1 MQQKPGKT
9 AYLSMGA
16 IEKEHKSN
24 HCKMLTTN
32 LQHFSL
38 FTFYF
43 LHCNQQAKSEFT
55 HQAFFF
61 MTQHAHLISLPPRP
75 CPRILLRLT
84 HHFLSPSIFKAS
96 CCENAYFLLLW
107 KKEKGHSKRAFPCRA
122 GALPPASWGTRGTLG
137 QRKQVCRSHWGAG
150 LPAPRAPS
158 HPRSPPAAQ
167 SQAPKSA
174 RI

>member
-1 MQQKPGKT
+1 MQQNPRKT
-9 AYLSMGA
+9 ACLSMGT

-38 FTFYF
+38 FTFF
-43 LHCNQQAKSEFT
+43 FFIAISKLSKSEFT

-61 MTQHAHLISLPPRP
+61 MTQHAHLISLPTRPRL
-75 CPRILLRLT
+75 LLRLT

-107 KKEKGHSKRAFPCRA
+107 KKKKGHSKQASSCRA
-122 GALPPASWGTRGTLG
+122 GALPPASWGTLGTLG
-137 QRKQVCRSHWGAG
+137 QRKQVCRPH
-150 LPAPRAPS
+150 
-158 HPRSPPAAQ
+158 
-167 SQAPKSA
+167 
-174 RI
+174 